1 MNTDTYF
8 KIFKIEKIKTITLR
22 ELKRRYGILAK
33 KYHPDRGGNHN
44 KMVLINDA
52 YKYLIV
58 LVRQNIKKQD
68 KLFFNNKYLIFYGDG
83 SIYDKKKSRWI
94 RLGKK

>member
-1 MNTDTYF
+1 MNTDIYF
-8 KIFKIEKIKTITLR
+8 KIFEIEKIKTMTLR

-33 KYHPDRGGNHN
+33 KYHPDKGGNHN

-68 KLFFNNKYLIFYGDG
+68 KLFFNKNFLFYGDG
-83 SIYDKKKSRWI
+83 SIYNKKKGRWVKVK
-94 RLGKK
+94 G